1 MRELKHDMNKN
12 VFLWGL
18 YDLANTPLTAAIGG
32 LYLAQWVVLDNHL
45 DDIWYGG
52 VFTLATVF
60 LLITSPFFGA
70 WSEQIGKRKP
80 FITWMTIILL
90 ITGGLLGFIASSSLA
105 SSTRVAIALA
115 LFFIIQYVYQVSLIS
130 YNSLLKQLSTSKTIG
145 KISGIG
151 QFFGELGWLIGPA
164 ILLPF
169 ATGKITLWGEPGR
182 AQVFIPSVVILAIL
196 GLPMIFWFKEK
207 SIKSEE
213 KTINFMAIYYRTIHG
228 LKSLVKEN
236 RNATLFLVAF
246 MFVSDALLTAQL
258 YFAIYMDQIFKV
270 GDTQKFLALASLE
283 IVAILSAYVIGRL
296 SDRHGT
302 KRLLIS
308 SCWILFFG
316 FFVLSINSSLPIIYV
331 LASILGVG
339 FAGFYVTSRA
349 LLLKISPVAQHGE
362 YFGFYSTFQKFAS
375 IIGPLT
381 WGTTTLLLKDYGV
394 FRYRVAVLAL
404 ALLML
409 VGTLLMSRVKEESK

>member
-1 MRELKHDMNKN
+1 MNKN

-52 VFTLATVF
+52 VFTLVTVF
-60 LLITSPFFGA
+60 LLITSPFWGA
-70 WSEQIGKRKP
+70 WSDQIGKRKP
-80 FITWMTIILL
+80 FIAWMTFILL
-90 ITGGLLGFIASSSLA
+90 ITGGLLGFVAASSLPSF
-105 SSTRVAIALA
+105 TRVILVLV
-115 LFFIIQYVYQVSLIS
+115 LFFIIQYVYQVSLIF
-130 YNSLLKQLSTSKTIG
+130 YNSLLKQLSTSETIG

-169 ATGKITLWGEPGR
+169 ATGKITLWGEAGR
-182 AQVFIPSVVILAIL
+182 AQVFIPSVIILAIL

-207 SIKSEE
+207 EIKSQE
-213 KTINFMAIYYRTIHG
+213 KTIDFKAIYNRTIHG
-228 LKSLVKEN
+228 LTTLVKEN
-236 RNATLFLVAF
+236 KNATLFLVAF

-258 YFAIYMDQIFKV
+258 YFAIYMGQIFKV

-283 IVAILSAYVIGRL
+283 VVAILSAYVIGKL
-296 SDRHGT
+296 SDKHGT

-316 FFVLSINSSLPIIYV
+316 FLVLSINSSLPVIYV
-331 LASILGVG
+331 LASVLGMG

-349 LLLKISPVAQHGE
+349 LLLKISPDAQSGE

-381 WGTTTLLLKDYGV
+381 WSATTLLLKDYGV
-394 FRYRVAVLAL
+394 FRYRAAVFAL

-409 VGTLLMSRVKEESK
+409 IGTLLMSRVREEKNYIH

>member
-1 MRELKHDMNKN
+1 MNKN
-12 VFLWGL
+12 TFLWGL
-18 YDLANTPLTAAIGG
+18 YDFANTPLTAAIGG
-32 LYLAQWVVLDNHL
+32 LYLAQWIVLDNQL

-52 VFTLATVF
+52 VFTLTTIF
-60 LLITSPFFGA
+60 LLLTSPFWGT
-70 WSEQIGKRKP
+70 WSDQVGKRKP
-80 FITWMTIILL
+80 FITWMTFVLL
-90 ITGGLLGFIASSSLA
+90 IAGGLLGLVATSSLP
-105 SSTRVAIALA
+105 SVTRVTIVLV
-115 LFFIIQYVYQVSLIS
+115 LFFIVQYVYQVSLIS
-130 YNSLLKQLSTSKTIG
+130 YNALLKQLSTSKTLG

-151 QFFGELGWLIGPA
+151 QFFGELGWLLGPA

-182 AQVFIPSVVILAIL
+182 AQVFIPAVLMLAVL

-207 SIKSEE
+207 EIKSAE
-213 KTINFMAIYYRTIHG
+213 KTIDFKVIYHKTIRG
-228 LKSLVKEN
+228 LAALVKEN
-236 RNATLFLVAF
+236 KNATLFLVAF

-283 IVAILSAYVIGRL
+283 IVAILSAYIIGKL
-296 SDRHGT
+296 SDSRGT

-316 FFVLSINSSLPIIYV
+316 FLVLSINTSLPVIYV
-331 LASILGVG
+331 LASVLGAG

-349 LLLKISPVAQHGE
+349 LLLKISPVEQHGE

-381 WGTTTLLLKDYGV
+381 WSATTLLLKDYGV
-394 FRYRVAVLAL
+394 FRYRAAVLAL

-409 VGTLLMSRVKEESK
+409 IGTLLMTRVREEKIIYH

>member
-1 MRELKHDMNKN
+1 MNKN

-18 YDLANTPLTAAIGG
+18 YDFANTPLTAAIGG
-32 LYLAQWVVLDNHL
+32 LYLAQWIVLDNRL

-52 VFTLATVF
+52 VFTLATIF
-60 LLITSPFFGA
+60 LLFTSPFLGA
-70 WSEQIGKRKP
+70 WSDQLGKRKP
-80 FITWMTIILL
+80 FLTWMTFILL
-90 ITGGLLGFIASSSLA
+90 IAGGLLGIFATSSLP
-105 SSTRVAIALA
+105 SITRVIIVLF
-115 LFFIIQYVYQVSLIS
+115 LFFIVQYVYQVSLIF

-151 QFFGELGWLIGPA
+151 QFFGELGWLLGPA

-182 AQVFIPSVVILAIL
+182 AQVFIPSVLILVIL
-196 GLPMIFWFKEK
+196 GLPMIFWFRERKVKLKEK
-207 SIKSEE
+207 NIDFKVVYS
-213 KTINFMAIYYRTIHG
+213 RTIQG
-228 LKSLVKEN
+228 LVVLFKEN
-236 RNATLFLVAF
+236 KNAALFLVAF

-283 IVAILSAYVIGRL
+283 VVAILSSLIVGKL
-296 SDRHGT
+296 SDNYGT
-302 KRLLIS
+302 KRLLIL

-316 FFVLSINSSLPIIYV
+316 FFVLSVNSSLPVIYI
-331 LASILGVG
+331 LASLLGLG

-381 WGTTTLLLKDYGV
+381 WGATTLLLKDYGV
-394 FRYRVAVLAL
+394 VRYRVAVLAL
-404 ALLML
+404 AFLML
-409 VGTLLMSRVKEESK
+409 VGTLLMNRVHEEK